1 MTELEIKPHHAT
13 DPLTRRIGILV
24 GVVGVLLS
32 IVTISSHRAH
42 THAVMHRTES
52 NDQWTYYQAK
62 KIRESSA
69 EVALTVLQATLTDP
83 ARLEGPAHKLQ
94 AARDHYASDA
104 ADVEKVARTLDAETK
119 LDESRAL
126 SFDIGEGLLELGLVL
141 CSLYF
146 MARRN
151 FFPLL
156 GVIAAL
162 AGTILGI
169 WGFLL

>member
-1 MTELEIKPHHAT
+1 MTEIEIKPHDVA
-13 DPLTRRIGILV
+13 DPYTRRIGVLV

-32 IVTISSHRAH
+32 VVTISSHRSH

-62 KIRESSA
+62 KIRESGA
-69 EVALTVLQATLTDP
+69 EMALTVLQATLTDP

-104 ADVEKVARTLDAETK
+104 TDIQKKAQTLDDETA

-126 SFDIGEGLLELGLVL
+126 RFDIGEGLLELGLVL

-146 MARRN
+146 LAHKS
-151 FFPLL
+151 FFPVL

-162 AGTILGI
+162 AGTVLGI
-169 WGFLL
+169 WGFVL